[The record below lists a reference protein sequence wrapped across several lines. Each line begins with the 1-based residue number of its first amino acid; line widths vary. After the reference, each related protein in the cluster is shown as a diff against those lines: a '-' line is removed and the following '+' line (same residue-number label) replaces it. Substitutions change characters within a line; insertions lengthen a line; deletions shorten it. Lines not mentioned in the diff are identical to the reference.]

1 MKGNII
7 GIIVGVILTLLVNQL
22 SYSFKVYKKL
32 KQLYKLLKPF
42 ERQAFSERISHNLF
56 TILKITD
63 EKKNPEYQKLPDKFD
78 ILTDSIFKDMQQM
91 KKQMDQLSYY
101 YKAVMKEPEFSYLT
115 INTKEEKV
123 IVYAELGRTAQE
135 YIIIKLPIEERIV
148 FLTKMINDHV
158 NQLIKL
164 FDSISRS
171 SSNAI
176 ELQNLKNE
184 IKAIT
189 NKIDEYMKKDLK
201 QDLNEIGEYVKDTYK
216 LISDN
221 SGCIVKLL
229 LELF

>member
-42 ERQAFSERISHNLF
+42 ERQAFSERISHNLS

-123 IVYAELGRTAQE
+123 IVSAEPGLIAQE

-148 FLTKMINDHV
+148 FLTEMINYHV
-158 NQLIKL
+158 NQLIKF

-184 IKAIT
+184 IKAI
-189 NKIDEYMKKDLK
+189 NEYMKKDLK
-201 QDLNEIGEYVKDTYK
+201 QNLDEIGEYVKDTYK